1 MINKKAFL
9 ATFGLMVASTLVMT
23 GCASSALSPG
33 AQTASDPVSYQQG
46 YEDWLKIAKKAAE
59 DPETF
64 AEENQ
69 DFSYRYTF
77 HLGDNMYFSAQLLPN
92 GKVVEC
98 LGASASPSCNW
109 NPSEDISNW

>member
-1 MINKKAFL
+1 MINKKVFL
-9 ATFGLMVASTLVMT
+9 STVLLLAASTLVMT
-23 GCASSALSPG
+23 GCAVSAGSPG
-33 AQTASDPVSYQQG
+33 AQTADNPASYQEG
-46 YEDWLKIAKKAAE
+46 YEDWLKVAKQASE
-59 DPETF
+59 NPEKF

-109 NPSEDISNW
+109 NPSEDTSNW